1 MISGLETLEIRREDL
16 DPGPGHG
23 PDRDQSRL
31 LERTDEM
38 VAAAVAAA
46 AAPAVV
52 AVAVAISGPRKRRI
66 EFPTSMCDPRTALSC
81 LVWVAAAGS
90 C

>member
-1 MISGLETLEIRREDL
+1 
-16 DPGPGHG
+16 
-23 PDRDQSRL
+23 
-31 LERTDEM
+31 M
-38 VAAAVAAA
+38 VAAAVAEA